1 LQRLKLIVITK
12 NVIPEGPI
20 TMDPM
25 LLSEPTQLTKVVKGE
40 LLLPTKE
47 DPSINLDQHKSEA
60 NDYAKREYKII
71 KILNHHT
78 LDYTTQYLVRW
89 AESATPTWVNENAI
103 KADDLKREYHR
114 ERCIQEA
121 HKVNRLQT

>member
-1 LQRLKLIVITK
+1 MDANPPTEIADLWKENSFDWRKEQDLQRLKLIVITK

-47 DPSINLDQHKSEA
+47 DPSINLDQHEGEA
-60 NDYAKREYKII
+60 NNYAK
-71 KILNHHT
+71 
-78 LDYTTQYLVRW
+78 
-89 AESATPTWVNENAI
+89 
-103 KADDLKREYHR
+103 
-114 ERCIQEA
+114 
-121 HKVNRLQT
+121 